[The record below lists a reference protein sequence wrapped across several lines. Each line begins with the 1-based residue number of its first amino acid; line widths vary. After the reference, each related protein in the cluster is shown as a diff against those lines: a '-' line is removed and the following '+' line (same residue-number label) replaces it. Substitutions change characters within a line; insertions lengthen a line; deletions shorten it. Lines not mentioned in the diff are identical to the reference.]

1 MPEFR
6 QSCLK
11 LNMLKHVPNK
21 KKKTVAFD
29 ELANTFCKKCAT
41 SWAFGDSFNTELL
54 NSEDYSSI

>member
-1 MPEFR
+1 
-6 QSCLK
+6 
-11 LNMLKHVPNK
+11 MLKHVPNKK